1 MALSR
6 ILIRTIPL
14 ALVMVIIKVFLLPIF
29 QVNGADLS
37 ALVEISDLSVVF
49 TGAFFVMAL
58 MLTGTMTDFKES
70 EKIPGEISA
79 NFEAIQDWSILG
91 FKAPRTGTSDL
102 SKEPLDKAY
111 VHQTI
116 SEVTYGVIQWFRTA
130 KKDSRVVFPLLR
142 RLNGIAYYFAER
154 GVDKEAIKGIQENTN
169 AMRKQIS
176 RAYAI
181 SRTSFLSSA
190 YVLLNA
196 ILTFVL
202 ALLLITKFKTPS
214 AEYMATFILAF
225 IFIYLY
231 HLIIDLDDPFS
242 TIEGST
248 DVELRPLEKFHSR
261 LGDDFL
267 KY

>member
-1 MALSR
+1 S
-6 ILIRTIPL
+6 
-14 ALVMVIIKVFLLPIF
+14 
-29 QVNGADLS
+29 
-37 ALVEISDLSVVF
+37 
-49 TGAFFVMAL
+49 
-58 MLTGTMTDFKES
+58 DFKES
-70 EKIPGEISA
+70 EKIPGEIAA

-91 FKAPRTGTSDL
+91 FKAPRSGSSDL

-116 SEVTYGVIQWFRTA
+116 AEVTDGVILWFRTP
-130 KKDSRVVFPLLR
+130 KKDSRIIFPLLR

-181 SRTSFLSSA
+181 SKTKFISSA

-202 ALLLITKFKTPS
+202 VLLLITKFKTPT

-231 HLIIDLDDPFS
+231 NLIIDLDDPFS
-242 TIEGST
+242 TTEGNT
-248 DVELRPLEKFHSR
+248 DVELRPLERFQAR
-261 LGDDFL
+261 LGDDFM
-267 KY
+267 KYFS